1 MALQGAKRL
10 QRELQ
15 SAARE
20 RMNNPNQVVEFWAA
34 PKETDILIW
43 HYVLVGPEATPYAG
57 GYYHGVLIFPPEY
70 PLKPPQVK
78 MLTPSGR
85 FEVNTRLCLSMSDFH
100 PGECTF
106 FPSLPPGATGLFLP
120 SHPYVGPG

>member
-15 SAARE
+15 SATRE
-20 RMNNPNQVVEFWAA
+20 RANNPTQVVEFWAA

-43 HYVLVGPEATPYAG
+43 HYVLVGPPETPYAG
-57 GYYHGVLIFPPEY
+57 GYYHGILVFPPEY

-100 PGECTF
+100 PGACA
-106 FPSLPPGATGLFLP
+106 FP
-120 SHPYVGPG
+120 